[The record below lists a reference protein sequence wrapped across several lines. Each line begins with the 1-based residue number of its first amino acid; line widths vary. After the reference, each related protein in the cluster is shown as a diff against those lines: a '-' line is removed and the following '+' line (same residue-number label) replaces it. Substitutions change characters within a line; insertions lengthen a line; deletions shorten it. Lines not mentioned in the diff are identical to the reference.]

1 MSNLRS
7 LSISATLALAV
18 LGMSGGLTS
27 ADAQSAQPRP
37 ASGLSRVF
45 AELSS
50 LLPTPREATSR
61 PAQTGDLVTIP
72 TAKWGDVTISRKV
85 GDCGLD
91 CRVGIAQ

>member
-1 MSNLRS
+1 
-7 LSISATLALAV
+7 
-18 LGMSGGLTS
+18 
-27 ADAQSAQPRP
+27 
-37 ASGLSRVF
+37 VF